1 MPKLSY
7 KKRPK
12 IAKMTL
18 IFDYDTFFT
27 QQTLG
32 CVWKNRT
39 QPQTQLAFA
48 FSKFYNKGRTIWV
61 STLWFQFVFQTSSM
75 HFETPYHVEKEI
87 QFLVTKRG
95 WTWKRISFLKSLN
108 VNFLA
113 MLWFS
118 ITWNQFWR
126 IQREKQW
133 KYIFLWYFMK
143 KIRKTRKYRFWLQ
156 KVVKIWIWQYF
167 IDGQSSNCVSLHFSI
182 IFGHF
187 FFHGQKSWFWRT
199 FRRIWRGMH
208 INFS

>member
-1 MPKLSY
+1 MSFSINSKTY
-7 KKRPK
+7 E
-12 IAKMTL
+12 
-18 IFDYDTFFT
+18 IFYRKSM
-27 QQTLG
+27 
-32 CVWKNRT
+32 W
-39 QPQTQLAFA
+39 
-48 FSKFYNKGRTIWV
+48 

-75 HFETPYHVEKEI
+75 RFETPYHVEKEI

-182 IFGHF
+182 IFGQIF
-187 FFHGQKSWFWRT
+187 FVIRSHGFDGLFAAFDVAWGILVWFFQSKIPT
-199 FRRIWRGMH
+199 ENSLYGF
-208 INFS
+208 